1 MELFIHLAPCTSSKT
16 SMFRRNTSP
25 KFCGEMQAQDLL
37 ADLYSL
43 RRKKTKQIN
52 IGGLFR

>member
-37 ADLYSL
+37 ADMYSL